1 MSDWEFLLQK
11 EGDRSWLPL
20 ESPDVEILEGR
31 YRIVARSK
39 FPEAEVQIRVLHE
52 STEEDPPVRRVQ
64 TRAGRTNK
72 EGLIALVPYTNL
84 KPGLWEIT
92 CEPASMSGILPE
104 ANPQAI
110 HLQVLPL
117 ESDAIDFTHFPEES
131 ETAEESET
139 EAPNFPQIPD
149 EARERLPKVQNQ
161 RVSIP
166 KDIPP
171 KPLIK
176 PLEKT
181 EQRPAA
187 LGATAPSLETEQL
200 SETEANY
207 IEPQLEITKPSL
219 ETEQLSETEANY
231 IEPQVEITEP
241 ILEQKQPSEVND
253 IETENPTETFVPPV
267 NWQLILE
274 RDSYIAKL
282 GEIMILSGTITSDAV
297 ENIAPLVDGSLHI
310 CLRNPETSEI
320 LAEIE
325 EPLPEQIPPII
336 FGCTIAIPEKVK
348 TRLVLGQIAL
358 ADSTGT
364 IASQSFTIT
373 APLEQWLEALDRNFS
388 EDEHQAL
395 PEETT
400 RKQQT
405 VEFPPFIN
413 VGGAIASPTSAK
425 PEPAKPSQSSE
436 WGEISAPELPAF
448 GNSMPET
455 MSPGGLNLMELLA
468 QKRPSVEST
477 EPTEATE
484 ATTEL
489 GDETE
494 VESLADD
501 LWGGQE
507 EADGESQ
514 AEVATDVTDKEDIEE
529 TIQESQEL
537 QSDRQSSPMIKGFQS
552 AKHDDRFLSR
562 LNSLVGDSDLLE
574 WMKIDSTEPVAE
586 KIQTNSALDEVST
599 KQIESQI
606 DWEAMEVVVDEEPLP
621 PPMLPGAAGRLTGG
635 NFRRLPGQGELAPIS
650 DALDLEDSTSGYIL
664 PPDEPVPTPVVE
676 VLAREVVAGRRV
688 KVRVQLP
695 DLLPRIYVK
704 LWISDRQTQTIVDH
718 PRWVTDFSLNGF
730 DKLEATVEM
739 EVPYGCLEVRFEA
752 IAREMPTNRESH
764 KASIDRLVVPPPPPS
779 LPLEG
784 K

>member
-20 ESPDVEILEGR
+20 ESTDVEILEGR

-64 TRAGRTNK
+64 TRTGRTNK

-92 CEPASMSGILPE
+92 CEPASISGILPE
-104 ANPQAI
+104 TNPQAI

-117 ESDAIDFTHFPEES
+117 ESDAIGFPDFPEES

-149 EARERLPKVQNQ
+149 EARERLPKVENQ

-176 PLEKT
+176 SLEKT
-181 EQRPAA
+181 EQRPA
-187 LGATAPSLETEQL
+187 LEQEQL
-200 SETEANY
+200 LETEANY
-207 IEPQLEITKPSL
+207 IEPQLEIT
-219 ETEQLSETEANY
+219 
-231 IEPQVEITEP
+231 EP
-241 ILEQKQPSEVND
+241 ILEQKPPSETEANN
-253 IETENPTETFVPPV
+253 IQLETYVEPP

-274 RDSYIAKL
+274 GDSYIAKL
-282 GEIMILSGTITSDAV
+282 GEIMIMSGTITSDAV

-325 EPLPEQIPPII
+325 EPLPEQTPPII

-358 ADSTGT
+358 ADATGT
-364 IASQSFTIT
+364 IASESFTIT

-388 EDEHQAL
+388 EDDHQAL
-395 PEETT
+395 PLQTT
-400 RKQQT
+400 RKQQA
-405 VEFPPFIN
+405 VEFPPFLN
-413 VGGAIASPTSAK
+413 LGGAIASPTSAK
-425 PEPAKPSQSSE
+425 PAPGKPSQSSE
-436 WGEISAPELPAF
+436 WAEVFAPELPAF
-448 GNSMPET
+448 GNSMPEP

-477 EPTEATE
+477 EPTEPTSATAE
-484 ATTEL
+484 P

-494 VESLADD
+494 VESLAND
-501 LWGGQE
+501 LWGGKE

-514 AEVATDVTDKEDIEE
+514 GEAAEE
-529 TIQESQEL
+529 TIQESQEVE
-537 QSDRQSSPMIKGFQS
+537 SDRQSSTMIKGFQS
-552 AKHDDRFLSR
+552 VKDDERFLSR

-574 WMKIDSTEPVAE
+574 WMKIDATEPVAE
-586 KIQTNSALDEVST
+586 KIQTNSALDELPT
-599 KQIESQI
+599 KQVEGEI

-621 PPMLPGAAGRLTGG
+621 PPVLPGYGGRLTGG
-635 NFRRLPGQGELAPIS
+635 NLRRLPGKGALAPMS
-650 DALDLEDSTSGYIL
+650 DDLDLEDSTSGYIL

-718 PRWVTDFSLNGF
+718 PRWVTDFALNGF

-784 K
+784 N